1 MEKRRKVANPLA
13 LAVLAFLLVEP
24 MHPYELGRRLQETDK
39 DKSFKYNRGSLYMVV
54 KQLAKAGF
62 IVERETV
69 RDTERPERTLYEL
82 TGEGRAELYDWLREL
97 VSTPQEDYPHFGVAL
112 SLISVLDPA
121 EAVGLL
127 ERRAAAMTAQRAEL
141 ARTADAARAG
151 GVAWVFLVEDDY
163 RLAVLDAELAFVAR
177 LIESLSAPDYARTW
191 HEMFGSRQ

>member
-177 LIESLSAPDYARTW
+177 LIESLGAPDYARTW

>member
-82 TGEGRAELYDWLREL
+82 TGEGREELYDWLREL

>member
-141 ARTADAARAG
+141 ARTADAARAD

>member
-141 ARTADAARAG
+141 ARTAEAARTG

>member
-39 DKSFKYNRGSLYMVV
+39 DKSFRYNRGSLYMVV

-62 IVERETV
+62 IAERETV

-82 TGEGRAELYDWLREL
+82 TGEGREELYDWLREL

-151 GVAWVFLVEDDY
+151 GLAWVFLVEDDY
-163 RLAVLDAELAFVAR
+163 RLAVLDAELAFVGR
-177 LIESLSAPDYARTW
+177 LIESLGAPDYARTW